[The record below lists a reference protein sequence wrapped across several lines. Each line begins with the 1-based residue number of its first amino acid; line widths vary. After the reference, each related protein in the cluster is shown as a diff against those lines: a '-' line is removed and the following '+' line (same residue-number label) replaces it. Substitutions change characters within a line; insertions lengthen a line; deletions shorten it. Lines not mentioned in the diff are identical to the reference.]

1 MTRRNLL
8 AATYCVQVWPGAK
21 FRHMEQTT
29 PQIVTVAV
37 AAEEWGIDRRTALRW
52 IAAGKVAAEKIA
64 DGKTNAYV
72 LTRAEVQRV
81 KREKAAA

>member
-1 MTRRNLL
+1 MTRRNFL
-8 AATYCVQVWPGAK
+8 APSSCVQVWQGAK
-21 FRHMEQTT
+21 FRHMEAQT

-72 LTRAEVQRV
+72 LTRAEVERV